1 MSGPSVPNAKSVA
14 DQALQ
19 YGIKAGTAQNELNQ
33 VNQVTPTGSLTYRP
47 VMSPVVPKLDKMGR
61 KIVGPN
67 GKILTTGG
75 KPVFNADGTPKTQA
89 ITKLNPAQQALLNAQ
104 TATNTAGAGAAC
116 NIIGANAGKWAAGPD
131 LGPMADETG
140 ITKAI
145 MGWGHDYLQ
154 PVFDSQN
161 ASADAKLANQGIA
174 PGSEAWTNAHRDT
187 ARNQN
192 DAYTQLLLQGQGQAL
207 SAQAQ
212 NMQRGEMAYMDPLRA
227 ISTLSTGAQP
237 SVQFAQTPQAGV
249 QAPDYTTAANNQYN
263 AKKANSDA
271 LMGGLFKIPQT
282 ILGGWAS
289 GGL

>member
-1 MSGPSVPNAKSVA
+1 MSGPAVPNAKSVA

-19 YGIKAGTAQNELNQ
+19 YGVKAGTLQNELNQ
-33 VNQVTPTGSLTYRP
+33 VNQITPTGTLNYRQVGKNP
-47 VMSPVVPKLDKMGR
+47 DGSPR
-61 KIVGPN
+61 Y
-67 GKILTTGG
+67 
-75 KPVFNADGTPKTQA
+75 QA
-89 ITKLNPAQQALLNAQ
+89 ITKLRPAQQQLLNAQ
-104 TATNTAGAGAAC
+104 TATNTAGARTAGG
-116 NIIGANAGKWAAGPD
+116 IINANAGNWAAGPNV
-131 LGPMADETG
+131 DETG

-161 ASADAKLANQGIA
+161 AAADAKLANQGIA

-187 ARNQN
+187 SRNQN
-192 DAYTQLLLQGQGQAL
+192 DAYTQLLLQGQGQAMT
-207 SAQAQ
+207 AA
-212 NMQRGEMAYMDPLRA
+212 EMKYMDPLRA
-227 ISTLSTGAQP
+227 ISTLSSGAQP
-237 SVQFAQTPQAGV
+237 SVQFAQTPQANV

-263 AKKANSDA
+263 AQKSNSDA

>member
-1 MSGPSVPNAKSVA
+1 MSGPTPPNAKDVA
-14 DQALQ
+14 NQALK
-19 YGIKAGTAQNELNQ
+19 YGVKAGTSQQELNQ
-33 VNQVTPTGSLTYRP
+33 VNQTTPTGSLTYRT
-47 VMSPVVPKLDKMGR
+47 
-61 KIVGPN
+61 VGHNP
-67 GKILTTGG
+67 
-75 KPVFNADGTPKTQA
+75 DGTPIVRATTALKA
-89 ITKLNPAQQALLNAQ
+89 PQQAELNAQ
-104 TATNTAGAGAAC
+104 TATNTAGATTAG
-116 NIIGANAGKWAAGPD
+116 NIIGANAGQWAAGPN
-131 LGPMADETG
+131 LDETG

-192 DAYTQLLLQGQGQAL
+192 DAYTQLLLQGQGQAM
-207 SAQAQ
+207 SAA
-212 NMQRGEMAYMDPLRA
+212 EAKYMDPLRA
-227 ISTLSTGAQP
+227 VSTLASGAQP
-237 SVQFAQTPQAGV
+237 SVNFAQTPQANV
-249 QAPDYTTAANNQYN
+249 QAPDYASAANNQYQ
-263 AKKANSDA
+263 AQKSNSDA

>member
-1 MSGPSVPNAKSVA
+1 MGGPSVPNANKVA

-19 YGIKAGTAQNELNQ
+19 YGIKAGVAQNELNQ
-33 VNQVTPTGSLTYRP
+33 VNQITPTGSLTY
-47 VMSPVVPKLDKMGR
+47 SPVKSPDKWVAKR
-61 KIVGPN
+61 GPHGN
-67 GKILTTGG
+67 IARDTTG
-75 KPVFNADGTPKTQA
+75 KPVMVNMGGKAQFNADGTPKTKA
-89 ITKLNPAQQALLNAQ
+89 VTKLNPDQQALLNAQ
-104 TATNTAGAGAAC
+104 TATNTAGAGAAG
-116 NIIGANAGKWAAGPD
+116 NIIGANAGNWAAGPD
-131 LGPMADETG
+131 VNETG

-161 ASADAKLANQGIA
+161 AAADAKLANQGIA

-187 ARNQN
+187 SRNQN

-207 SAQAQ
+207 SAA
-212 NMQRGEMAYMDPLRA
+212 EAKYMDPLRA
-227 ISTLSTGAQP
+227 ISTLSSGAQP
-237 SVQFAQTPQAGV
+237 AVNFAQTPQAGV
-249 QAPDYTTAANNQYN
+249 TAPDYTTAANNQYN

>member
-1 MSGPSVPNAKSVA
+1 MGPSPPKADSVA
-14 DQALQ
+14 DKALQ
-19 YGIKAGTAQNELNQ
+19 YGVKAGTLQNELNQ
-33 VNQVTPTGSLTYRP
+33 VQQRTPTGSLKYNVVGHNP
-47 VMSPVVPKLDKMGR
+47 DGSPIMRAV
-61 KIVGPN
+61 
-67 GKILTTGG
+67 T
-75 KPVFNADGTPKTQA
+75 A
-89 ITKLNPAQQALLNAQ
+89 LNPAQQQLLNAQ
-104 TATNTAGAGAAC
+104 TATNTAGAGTAGK
-116 NIIGANAGKWAAGPD
+116 IINANAGNWAAGPD
-131 LGPMADETG
+131 VNETG

-161 ASADAKLANQGIA
+161 AAADAKLTNQGIA

-187 ARNQN
+187 SRNQN
-192 DAYTQLLLQGQGQAL
+192 DAYTQLLLQGQGQAM
-207 SAQAQ
+207 SAA
-212 NMQRGEMAYMDPLRA
+212 EAKYMDPLRA
-227 ISTLSTGAQP
+227 ISVLSTGQQP
-237 SVQFAQTPQAGV
+237 NVQYAQTPQANV